1 MTPHLARRILALSA
15 VLGVLA
21 NWLVKLDDW
30 RAGFVLWVLL
40 TLGVAFVVEDASD
53 SEPVARRDRRT
64 LYASAAMLALLL
76 VLRDATS
83 LYAVNFLAFLVVLF
97 LVAWRASGRP
107 LAQLEP
113 RDALV
118 GVASSITAAVAGA
131 PTLALRDADPK
142 PIDAHRRR
150 SYRGFGWGSLI
161 AAPVLLVVTGLLASA
176 DPLFAGFLEHTG
188 EVLELSMIGDLA
200 FIAAAS
206 WVTAGALRGSLVPV
220 GITGT
225 MFRRELNMPF
235 SSALPLLGGLALL
248 LSAWI
253 GLQVRMLFGGA
264 EYVAAT
270 AGVTVANYAR
280 DGFFELIV
288 IAGIVLAAL
297 LVADD
302 VIDRHS
308 ETDRRAYRIFGQVL
322 VFLVGAVLVSAVSR
336 LALYLRFYGLTDDR
350 VFALAVLVWVAVIL
364 AWLAMTVLRGQRARF
379 APGVL
384 VLSACWLLAF
394 NAVNP
399 ERRVV
404 ETNLRRAEQGMD
416 FDVAYHAKLSGDAL
430 PALLRGAGRLP
441 PEVASNLRAAI
452 EQEWTKRAE
461 RRPDWRLWSLP
472 YMLGA
477 RQIEQHGSW

>member
-1 MTPHLARRILALSA
+1 MTPQLARRILALSA
-15 VLGVLA
+15 VLGILA

-40 TLGVAFVVEDASD
+40 TLGVAFVVEGATD
-53 SEPVARRDRRT
+53 SEPVARRERRT
-64 LYASAAMLALLL
+64 LYASAAILALLL
-76 VLRDATS
+76 VFRDATS
-83 LYAVNFLAFLVVLF
+83 LYAVNFFAFLVVLF
-97 LVAWRASGRP
+97 LVAWRASGRS

-113 RDALV
+113 RDALI

-142 PIDAHRRR
+142 PIDAGTRR
-150 SYRGFGWGSLI
+150 SYRGFGFGSLI

-188 EVLELSMIGDLA
+188 EILELSMIGDLV

-220 GITGT
+220 GVNGT

-235 SSALPLLGGLALL
+235 ASALPLLGGLALL

-253 GLQVRMLFGGA
+253 GLQVRTLFGGA
-264 EYVAAT
+264 EYIAAT

-302 VIDRHS
+302 VIDRNADS
-308 ETDRRAYRIFGQVL
+308 DRRSYRILGQLL
-322 VFLVGAVLVSAVSR
+322 VVLVGAVLASAVSR
-336 LALYLRFYGLTDDR
+336 LSLYLRFYGLTDDR
-350 VFALAVLVWVAVIL
+350 VFALAVLVWVAIIL
-364 AWLAMTVLRGQRARF
+364 IWLAMTVLRGQRARF

-394 NAVNP
+394 NTVNP
-399 ERRVV
+399 ERWVV

-430 PALLRGAGRLP
+430 PALLRGAERLSP
-441 PEVASNLRAAI
+441 AMATELRTAI
-452 EQEWTKRAE
+452 DKEWVKRAE

-472 YMLGA
+472 YVLGA
-477 RQIEQHGSW
+477 RQLAQ